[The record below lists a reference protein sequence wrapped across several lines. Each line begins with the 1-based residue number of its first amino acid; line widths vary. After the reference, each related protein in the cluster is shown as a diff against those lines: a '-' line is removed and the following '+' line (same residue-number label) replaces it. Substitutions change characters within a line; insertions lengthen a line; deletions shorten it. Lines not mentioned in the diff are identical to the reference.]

1 MTFVVIPAHIAGLF
15 ERREPW
21 GAGCSIGSK
30 LVR

>member
-21 GAGCSIGSK
+21 GAGCSK